1 MVLFSWQVLAPVS
14 FSRSLLFAVLFTD
27 MEIPQKVCKSCGY
40 SYAED
45 AGRQHGTAFTC
56 KQCRN
61 ILEVIRRNLKVKKSN
76 AQLPQWK
83 FENSKLALV
92 PLKDLHG
99 HEPMHLL
106 REGSTGLCLL
116 R

>member
-1 MVLFSWQVLAPVS
+1 MTTGEGFTLYSAAMADEAQVDTDKNLF
-14 FSRSLLFAVLFTD
+14 LLVT
-27 MEIPQKVCKSCGY
+27 
-40 SYAED
+40 
-45 AGRQHGTAFTC
+45 HGS
-56 KQCRN
+56 Q
-61 ILEVIRRNLKVKKSN
+61 VKKSN
-76 AQLPQWK
+76 TQLPQWK